1 MTCFVYIEAVDEY
14 ETKRTLR
21 GGAVISVLLSEA
33 ARILRPVDRLI
44 KMVISLVKSWQI
56 IQLRLTLLREM
67 KM

>member
-1 MTCFVYIEAVDEY
+1 M
-14 ETKRTLR
+14 
-21 GGAVISVLLSEA
+21 LLSEA

-67 KM
+67 KMKREKISHKPGFQSVGSVAMKKKKH